1 MEVNEGG
8 AVAAKAV
15 EGRRVRD
22 AAAPAAIRSISR
34 RLISLSVILIDWF
47 LDNRGDR
54 RHVEIP
60 EYLAPLL
67 IFHVDDF
74 LIDNSSIF

>member
-1 MEVNEGG
+1 MLRNFLSRREGRLEVNEGG

-34 RLISLSVILIDWF
+34 RLISLCVIF
-47 LDNRGDR
+47 
-54 RHVEIP
+54 
-60 EYLAPLL
+60 
-67 IFHVDDF
+67 
-74 LIDNSSIF
+74 